1 MKKIKPVD
9 IDLHLKY
16 LCPNCG
22 AIVWLSLKETQTPR
36 YISVCDLCN
45 NSFRIKTI
53 DKITIKYKELTKQKK
68 ETVEEEPVKVLLKQD
83 IKEKAI
89 NSLVSYGFTKTESAI
104 LLQDAFDIFQTND
117 IGILVKESL
126 KLFGVKNG

>member
-22 AIVWLSLKETQTPR
+22 AIIWLSLKETQTPR
-36 YISVCDLCN
+36 YISVCDICN
-45 NSFRIKTI
+45 QSFRVKTI
-53 DKITIKYKELTKQKK
+53 NKITIKYNESPKNKPEIKQ
-68 ETVEEEPVKVLLKQD
+68 EEPKKVLLNQE
-83 IKEKAI
+83 IREKVI
-89 NSLVSYGFTKTESAI
+89 NSLVAYGFTKTESEELA
-104 LLQDAFDIFQTND
+104 QDAFDIFQTND

>member
-36 YISVCDLCN
+36 YISVCDICN
-45 NSFRIKTI
+45 NSFKVKTI
-53 DKITIKYKELTKQKK
+53 DKITIKYQELKKTQQETQQKQ
-68 ETVEEEPVKVLLKQD
+68 PVKTLLNPE

-89 NSLVSYGFTKTESAI
+89 TALVSYGFTKTESTE

>member
-36 YISVCDLCN
+36 YISVCDVCN
-45 NSFRIKTI
+45 NSFRVKTI

-68 ETVEEEPVKVLLKQD
+68 ETEQQEPVKILLNPE

-89 NSLVSYGFTKTESAI
+89 NSLISYGFTKAESAE

>member
-22 AIVWLSLKETQTPR
+22 AIIWLSLKETQTPR
-36 YISVCDLCN
+36 YISVCDICN
-45 NSFRIKTI
+45 QSFRVKTI
-53 DKITIKYKELTKQKK
+53 NKITIKYNESPKNKPEIKQK
-68 ETVEEEPVKVLLKQD
+68 EPKKVLLNQE
-83 IKEKAI
+83 IREKVI
-89 NSLVSYGFTKTESAI
+89 NSLVAYGFTKTESEELA
-104 LLQDAFDIFQTND
+104 QDAFDIFQTND